1 MWMWLLVKILIYQT
15 FIVFLLEKIFF
26 WNENFQISHMVLRT
40 ATPTKNWEITL
51 KALELELI
59 TQQLT
64 QKLRITFEALELE

>member
-1 MWMWLLVKILIYQT
+1 
-15 FIVFLLEKIFF
+15 
-26 WNENFQISHMVLRT
+26 MVLRT